1 MRNVLIAL
9 ATTGALLGAA
19 GGASAANPVT
29 TTFAVTATVLK
40 NCSAATA
47 PTLPFG
53 NYTPG
58 SGTTINVNTTVSIA
72 CTKKT
77 PFTVSLNVGLAGN
90 GGTMTAR
97 QMGDGAG
104 DTLQYN
110 LYTDNTYKTVFG
122 DTTGGSAT
130 VGGTGAGMATQ
141 VPTTV
146 YGQLVDSAYNQANGA
161 PGSYTD
167 TITVTVTY

>member
-1 MRNVLIAL
+1 MRHLLTAL
-9 ATTGALLGAA
+9 LTTGALLGAA
-19 GGASAANPVT
+19 GSASAAQQT
-29 TTFAVTATVLK
+29 TTFAVTATVQK

-47 PTLPFG
+47 PALPFG

-58 SGTTINVNTTVSIA
+58 TGQTINVNTTVSIA

-77 PFTVSLNVGLAGN
+77 PFTVSLNIGLPAN
-90 GGTMTAR
+90 GGSMTAR
-97 QMGDGAG
+97 QMADGAG
-104 DTLQYN
+104 DTLQYT

-130 VGGTGAGMATQ
+130 VGGAGAGMGTQ
-141 VPTTV
+141 VPTVV
-146 YGQLVDSAYNQANGA
+146 YGQLTDSTYNQANGA
-161 PGSYTD
+161 PGSYSD

>member
-1 MRNVLIAL
+1 MRNYLTALLTAGALIGATGSAL
-9 ATTGALLGAA
+9 AATQ
-19 GGASAANPVT
+19 T
-29 TTFAVTATVLK
+29 TTFNVTATVLK

-47 PTLPFG
+47 PALPFTA
-53 NYTPG
+53 YTPG
-58 SGTTINVNTTVSIA
+58 LGQTINVNTPVQIA

-77 PFTVSLNVGLAGN
+77 PFTVSLNVGLAAN
-90 GGTMTAR
+90 GGTMAAR

-122 DTTGGSAT
+122 DTTGGSQT
-130 VGGTGAGMATQ
+130 VGGTGAGMGTQ
-141 VPTTV
+141 VATVV
-146 YGQLVDSAYNQANGA
+146 YGQLTDSAYNQLNGA
-161 PGSYTD
+161 PGSYSD